1 MKVIIEDNGKF
12 LIRFDKD
19 EEVFAGLLNFATE
32 HNITAAVFTAIGA
45 CSEIEIGFFNTT
57 LKDYRRKPL
66 FENKEIISLNG
77 NIAISD
83 GKPVVHA
90 HGIFGDTEF
99 NVVGGHIFKLVVSVT
114 CEVSLTKL
122 EGQAQ
127 RILDPG
133 SNLNLLN

>member
-1 MKVIIEDNGKF
+1 MKLILQDSDKF

-19 EEVFAGLLNFATE
+19 EEVFGGLVNFATE
-32 HNITAAVFTAIGA
+32 HNVTAAVFTAIGA

-66 FENKEIISLNG
+66 IDNKEILALNG
-77 NIAISD
+77 SISVAD
-83 GKPVVHA
+83 GKPVIHA
-90 HGIFGDTEF
+90 HGTFGDNEF
-99 NVVGGHIFKLVVSVT
+99 NVVGGHIFKLIVSVT
-114 CEVSLTKL
+114 CEVFLTKL
-122 EGQAQ
+122 EGQSQ